1 MAEVAWIALWV
12 LVVAGALLALMAPL
26 LALGPLRRL
35 LGRPET
41 LARAQVFLDLD
52 QLRERNADLARIPA
66 RIEPLIERAKRAQR
80 SLEVSIRMFRGVF
93 RRA

>member
-1 MAEVAWIALWV
+1 MAGIAWVTLWV
-12 LVVAGALLALMAPL
+12 LVVAGALLALAAPV

-41 LARAQVFLDLD
+41 LARAQLFLDLD
-52 QLRERNADLARIPA
+52 QLRERNAELARIPA
-66 RIEPLIERAKRAQR
+66 RIAPLIERSKRAQR
-80 SLEVSIRMFRGVF
+80 SLEVGIRTFRGVF